1 MYLHINLFLCQLIP
15 KHYVITIINNKS
27 YGEYTMS
34 VIKPT
39 LLFIIVSTLSMSSV
53 IAQDLNADER
63 AERREEERT
72 AAREARRE
80 NFQNLT
86 DEERS
91 AAREAR
97 REQRKERF
105 ESLSDEERQVIQE
118 RRQQRQASGEGVRGR
133 GPARGP
139 GGGERRGN

>member
-1 MYLHINLFLCQLIP
+1 
-15 KHYVITIINNKS
+15 
-27 YGEYTMS
+27 MS

-63 AERREEERT
+63 AERREQFQNMTEEERT

-97 REQRKERF
+97 REQRNERF